1 MGGFLISMS
10 GILSI
15 LQIATSLALIA
26 VVLLQ
31 AQGTG
36 LGGLFGGGSEEYR
49 SKRGVEKILFYL
61 TIGLSVIFLG
71 LSLLGV
77 ALR

>member
-1 MGGFLISMS
+1 MS

>member
-1 MGGFLISMS
+1 MNK
-10 GILSI
+10 ILSI
-15 LQIATSLALIA
+15 FQIVSSLALIA

-36 LGGLFGGGSEEYR
+36 LGGLFGGGGEEYR
-49 SKRGVEKILFYL
+49 SKRGVEKMLFYA
-61 TIGLSVIFLG
+61 TIALSIVFLG

-77 ALR
+77 SLR

>member
-1 MGGFLISMS
+1 MKN
-10 GILSI
+10 ILSVF
-15 LQIATSLALIA
+15 QIGTSLTL
-26 VVLLQ
+26 VVVILLQ

-36 LGGLFGGGSEEYR
+36 LGGLFGGGGEEYR
-49 SKRGVEKILFYL
+49 SKRGIEKILFYM
-61 TIGLSVIFLG
+61 TIILSVVFLG

>member
-1 MGGFLISMS
+1 MNKL
-10 GILSI
+10 LSI
-15 LQIATSLALIA
+15 LQIFVSLALIA
-26 VVLLQ
+26 VILLQ

-36 LGGLFGGGSEEYR
+36 LGGLFGGAGEEYR
-49 SKRGVEKILFYL
+49 SKRGVEKMLFYL
-61 TIGLSVIFLG
+61 TIGLSIIFLG